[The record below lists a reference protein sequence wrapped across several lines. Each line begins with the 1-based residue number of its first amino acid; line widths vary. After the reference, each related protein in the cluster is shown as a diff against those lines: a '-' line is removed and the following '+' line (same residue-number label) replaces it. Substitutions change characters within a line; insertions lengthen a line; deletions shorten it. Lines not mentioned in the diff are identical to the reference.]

1 MNRIHRASLVPPQTA
16 GFSLV
21 ETLVSFALL
30 GLTAATVL
38 SLLVRSGL
46 NNLEAR
52 RAVALVEMAWSSIEG
67 VAGAGDPAQVWCPS
81 AAAWREGLRRRAA
94 AVPPRRPVG
103 LRARAGRAGGVSR
116 NPRGDSGSDRTAG
129 RSRRRGTDDVPG
141 HPPPAMRA
149 AASLPKTT
157 EGGASLI
164 ETLVAFGLT
173 VAVSAFAL
181 SLFGLHQH
189 LARAQLDDSAL
200 QQAQQAAHR
209 ELRRGLRAA
218 GRGGIA
224 RQSPGQEARPDLA
237 AFVEKDVAAGHP
249 VGGLTAAEGTDVLVV
264 RGVMNGPLYWV
275 EDVDVDPTVAR
286 GWVEVLAETPG
297 GVHQPLA
304 MLQDAGAAGD
314 DALLLVS
321 GVAPVHAVVPITEVA
336 ASGRGRGRRLRVHFH
351 TDASRGPVAGAYL
364 GMSSGGAWPGGPMRV
379 VERVGVLEEWRFY
392 IRPPDP
398 RSGHG
403 PQLAMARLYPGTGI
417 AWRRRNSNLLQPI
430 ADDLIDLDVTVEQ
443 TVGGGVFLAS
453 VVTTAR
459 AGEPAAAALRVERT
473 TSSFVRLRNLP

>member
-1 MNRIHRASLVPPQTA
+1 
-16 GFSLV
+16 
-21 ETLVSFALL
+21 
-30 GLTAATVL
+30 
-38 SLLVRSGL
+38 
-46 NNLEAR
+46 
-52 RAVALVEMAWSSIEG
+52 
-67 VAGAGDPAQVWCPS
+67 
-81 AAAWREGLRRRAA
+81 
-94 AVPPRRPVG
+94 
-103 LRARAGRAGGVSR
+103 
-116 NPRGDSGSDRTAG
+116 
-129 RSRRRGTDDVPG
+129 
-141 HPPPAMRA
+141 MRA

-224 RQSPGQEARPDLA
+224 RQSPGQEARPELA

-275 EDVDVDPTVAR
+275 EDVEVDPAAAR

-297 GVHQPLA
+297 GVPQPLA

-336 ASGRGRGRRLRVHFH
+336 ASGRGRRRRLRVHFH
-351 TDASRGPVAGAYL
+351 ADASRGPVAGAYL

-443 TVGGGVFLAS
+443 TVGGGAFLAS